1 MIINIKKIFIFFL
14 LFFSLTLLFIYLCS
28 FYNYFIASLFS
39 LLILLSYYLV
49 IEEFYFNDHLNTIE
63 IAFIIFLNFFCLF
76 FTIYLNNIIWV
87 IFLLEIQTFLVF
99 GLSALFKGEKYLK
112 VIESSLSY
120 LNPAFLSFVL
130 ILISLLFSSIN
141 KNFDGLSNLLLTLAL
156 MIKMGVI
163 PYNFWVNQVLKNLT
177 YNSIILVTLLNKLT
191 IIVILINYTNIL
203 WNILFFGG
211 ILSLVFGCFLIVN
224 TYNLKEFIAFSS
236 IINSGWIVTM
246 CSVNMKFSG
255 YIINEELI
263 GIFLI
268 SYYLGLIILLR
279 YIDKSSNIL
288 RISSSATFFAGFS
301 LKNFFI
307 NFSLLNLAG
316 IPPLGGFIVKLI
328 IIIEFTET
336 YGVIFTL
343 LVILS
348 SILSIFAYIRP
359 LIVMNNKL
367 NFSLFYPVKINRK
380 IFYTN
385 NVMGLISIIILLIT
399 SNFLLIG
406 V

>member
-1 MIINIKKIFIFFL
+1 
-14 LFFSLTLLFIYLCS
+14 
-28 FYNYFIASLFS
+28 
-39 LLILLSYYLV
+39 
-49 IEEFYFNDHLNTIE
+49 
-63 IAFIIFLNFFCLF
+63 
-76 FTIYLNNIIWV
+76 
-87 IFLLEIQTFLVF
+87 
-99 GLSALFKGEKYLK
+99 
-112 VIESSLSY
+112 
-120 LNPAFLSFVL
+120 
-130 ILISLLFSSIN
+130 
-141 KNFDGLSNLLLTLAL
+141 
-156 MIKMGVI
+156 
-163 PYNFWVNQVLKNLT
+163 
-177 YNSIILVTLLNKLT
+177 
-191 IIVILINYTNIL
+191 
-203 WNILFFGG
+203 
-211 ILSLVFGCFLIVN
+211 
-224 TYNLKEFIAFSS
+224 
-236 IINSGWIVTM
+236 
-246 CSVNMKFSG
+246 MKFSG

-367 NFSLFYPVKINRK
+367 NFSLFYPVKINRR

>member
-1 MIINIKKIFIFFL
+1 
-14 LFFSLTLLFIYLCS
+14 
-28 FYNYFIASLFS
+28 
-39 LLILLSYYLV
+39 
-49 IEEFYFNDHLNTIE
+49 
-63 IAFIIFLNFFCLF
+63 
-76 FTIYLNNIIWV
+76 
-87 IFLLEIQTFLVF
+87 
-99 GLSALFKGEKYLK
+99 
-112 VIESSLSY
+112 
-120 LNPAFLSFVL
+120 
-130 ILISLLFSSIN
+130 
-141 KNFDGLSNLLLTLAL
+141 
-156 MIKMGVI
+156 
-163 PYNFWVNQVLKNLT
+163 
-177 YNSIILVTLLNKLT
+177 
-191 IIVILINYTNIL
+191 
-203 WNILFFGG
+203 
-211 ILSLVFGCFLIVN
+211 
-224 TYNLKEFIAFSS
+224 
-236 IINSGWIVTM
+236 M
-246 CSVNMKFSG
+246 CSVNIKFSG

-268 SYYLGLIILLR
+268 SYYLGVIILLR

-288 RISSSATFFAGFS
+288 KISSSSTFFAGFS

-359 LIVMNNKL
+359 LIIMNNKL

-385 NVMGLISIIILLIT
+385 NVMGLISIIILLIS
-399 SNFLLIG
+399 SNFLLVG

>member
-1 MIINIKKIFIFFL
+1 
-14 LFFSLTLLFIYLCS
+14 
-28 FYNYFIASLFS
+28 
-39 LLILLSYYLV
+39 
-49 IEEFYFNDHLNTIE
+49 
-63 IAFIIFLNFFCLF
+63 
-76 FTIYLNNIIWV
+76 
-87 IFLLEIQTFLVF
+87 
-99 GLSALFKGEKYLK
+99 
-112 VIESSLSY
+112 
-120 LNPAFLSFVL
+120 
-130 ILISLLFSSIN
+130 
-141 KNFDGLSNLLLTLAL
+141 
-156 MIKMGVI
+156 
-163 PYNFWVNQVLKNLT
+163 
-177 YNSIILVTLLNKLT
+177 
-191 IIVILINYTNIL
+191 
-203 WNILFFGG
+203 
-211 ILSLVFGCFLIVN
+211 
-224 TYNLKEFIAFSS
+224 
-236 IINSGWIVTM
+236 M
-246 CSVNMKFSG
+246 CSVNIKFSG

-279 YIDKSSNIL
+279 YIDNSSNIL

-359 LIVMNNKL
+359 LIIMNNKL

-380 IFYTN
+380 VFYTN
-385 NVMGLISIIILLIT
+385 NVISLISIIILLIT
-399 SNFLLIG
+399 SNFLLVGI
-406 V
+406 

>member
-1 MIINIKKIFIFFL
+1 
-14 LFFSLTLLFIYLCS
+14 
-28 FYNYFIASLFS
+28 
-39 LLILLSYYLV
+39 
-49 IEEFYFNDHLNTIE
+49 
-63 IAFIIFLNFFCLF
+63 
-76 FTIYLNNIIWV
+76 
-87 IFLLEIQTFLVF
+87 
-99 GLSALFKGEKYLK
+99 
-112 VIESSLSY
+112 
-120 LNPAFLSFVL
+120 
-130 ILISLLFSSIN
+130 
-141 KNFDGLSNLLLTLAL
+141 
-156 MIKMGVI
+156 
-163 PYNFWVNQVLKNLT
+163 
-177 YNSIILVTLLNKLT
+177 
-191 IIVILINYTNIL
+191 
-203 WNILFFGG
+203 
-211 ILSLVFGCFLIVN
+211 
-224 TYNLKEFIAFSS
+224 
-236 IINSGWIVTM
+236 M

-367 NFSLFYPVKINRK
+367 NFSLFYPVKINRR

>member
-1 MIINIKKIFIFFL
+1 
-14 LFFSLTLLFIYLCS
+14 
-28 FYNYFIASLFS
+28 
-39 LLILLSYYLV
+39 
-49 IEEFYFNDHLNTIE
+49 
-63 IAFIIFLNFFCLF
+63 
-76 FTIYLNNIIWV
+76 
-87 IFLLEIQTFLVF
+87 
-99 GLSALFKGEKYLK
+99 
-112 VIESSLSY
+112 
-120 LNPAFLSFVL
+120 
-130 ILISLLFSSIN
+130 
-141 KNFDGLSNLLLTLAL
+141 
-156 MIKMGVI
+156 
-163 PYNFWVNQVLKNLT
+163 
-177 YNSIILVTLLNKLT
+177 
-191 IIVILINYTNIL
+191 
-203 WNILFFGG
+203 
-211 ILSLVFGCFLIVN
+211 
-224 TYNLKEFIAFSS
+224 
-236 IINSGWIVTM
+236 M
-246 CSVNMKFSG
+246 CSVNIKFSG

-268 SYYLGLIILLR
+268 SYYLGVIILLR

-288 RISSSATFFAGFS
+288 KISSSSTFFAGFS

-307 NFSLLNLAG
+307 NFRLLNLAG

-359 LIVMNNKL
+359 LIIMNNKL

-399 SNFLLIG
+399 SNFLLVG